1 MLHSST
7 VGAGFIPALPTSDE
21 NLGSYHAAAR
31 MGINPTPAAAE
42 CCKLSL
48 FMSYWFFVLPAS
60 FYTVLFGFS
69 MHLLLYYC
77 VPYWFMIYSLRR
89 QLFSWFYCSD
99 SSLRNEG
106 CFFLVP
112 VCRSSLRSKPAP
124 ERNIGYA
131 LESRNGFSWFL
142 LELVI
147 PFSFVADQDLFR
159 SSYLYKSV

>member
-1 MLHSST
+1 
-7 VGAGFIPALPTSDE
+7 
-21 NLGSYHAAAR
+21 
-31 MGINPTPAAAE
+31 
-42 CCKLSL
+42 
-48 FMSYWFFVLPAS
+48 
-60 FYTVLFGFS
+60 
-69 MHLLLYYC
+69 
-77 VPYWFMIYSLRR
+77 
-89 QLFSWFYCSD
+89 CSD

-112 VCRSSLRSKPAP
+112 VCRSLLRSKLAP

-159 SSYLYKSV
+159 SS